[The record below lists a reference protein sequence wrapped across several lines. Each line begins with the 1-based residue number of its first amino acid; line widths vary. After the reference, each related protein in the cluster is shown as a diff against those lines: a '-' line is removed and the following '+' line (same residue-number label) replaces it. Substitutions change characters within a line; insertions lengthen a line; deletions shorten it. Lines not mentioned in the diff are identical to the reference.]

1 MSSVF
6 LLERISIMNHDL
18 EKIPKHV
25 AIIMDGNGRWAKKR
39 MMPRV
44 FGHRKGVETL
54 KEIVIRANELGIKI
68 LTVYAFSTENWSRP
82 EDEVNFLLNLPKDFF
97 DSFLSQLNKNN
108 VKVDYIGDAN
118 RLPEE
123 TQAIMQEGL
132 AQTSNNTGMIL
143 NIALNYG
150 SRQEITQAVQ
160 LIATKVAQGELIP
173 NEINEE
179 LIDAHLMTRF
189 LGAYSAPDLMIRT
202 SGELRLS
209 NFLLWQLAYSEFYFT
224 DILWPDFK
232 PEQFDEAIT
241 EYSKRKRRFGKV

>member
-1 MSSVF
+1 
-6 LLERISIMNHDL
+6 MNHDL

-97 DSFLSQLNKNN
+97 DSFLPQLNKNN

-132 AQTSNNTGMIL
+132 AQTSKNTGMIL

-160 LIATKVAQGELIP
+160 LIATKVAQGELMP
-173 NEINEE
+173 NAIDEE
-179 LIDAHLMTRF
+179 LIDAHLMTHF
-189 LGAYSAPDLMIRT
+189 LGEYSAPDLMIRT

-232 PEQFDEAIT
+232 PEQFDEAII

>member
-1 MSSVF
+1 
-6 LLERISIMNHDL
+6 MNHDL